1 MKSLTLYTAGLT
13 TADLQACPY
22 KTVEHSHIL
31 PHFLKMV
38 DICEAEMDTS
48 ILTVR
53 EVAAY
58 LKIKEKTAYRL
69 AAEGKIPGFK
79 VGGSWRFRQ
88 QDIDSWIEA
97 QSAGIGSDVKREIK
111 D

>member
-1 MKSLTLYTAGLT
+1 MA
-13 TADLQACPY
+13 
-22 KTVEHSHIL
+22 
-31 PHFLKMV
+31 
-38 DICEAEMDTS
+38 DICEAEMDTL

-79 VGGSWRFRQ
+79 VGGAWRFRQ
-88 QDIDSWIEA
+88 QDIDSWIDA
-97 QSAGIGSDVKREIK
+97 QSAGIGLNVKREIR